1 MAKYCSWCGEPLEP
15 GARYC
20 AECGAR
26 VLESVRVTGKGDSDP
41 MRGLDIVGG
50 NPIPASK
57 TTKLDLGTLEA
68 LKLRDSL
75 PGDDEPTH
83 AKPSLASASAA
94 HFGGAKTTSL
104 EIPEVVE
111 APEIIAVP
119 EVGDAC
125 GPAADR
131 GASGAFEKVSN
142 HDAEARS
149 AATEQAGP
157 ADAAD
162 SFNADEEVETE
173 ASSKASEVDVTDAT
187 DASESEEA
195 CKSEEA
201 LADEAIEVAED
212 DEPSD
217 ALRAEVAGGE
227 VDAETLKDDATAE
240 GVVHGES
247 GDASGEQPACGTDSE
262 RDHAEGEVDAEAD
275 AAKVAEADA
284 ADPAEADAAEPAE
297 ADASK
302 PAPSSEG
309 PSDAAPKPAAVF
321 DFDDEHEAVPV
332 IPREAQAAAA
342 KPGPISFDGTDT
354 LVLPSDAQPKHFG
367 LDRPDLRE
375 RKRKRIFIALCCVIA
390 VLVIAACVL
399 AYVRFGGQAGQESCP
414 ATGPKRSSRPR
425 RPPPRKARN
434 PETKADDD
442 AAKASAEAEALARE
456 QSTPTEEQIFQT
468 LSSEYSALDGYSNRI
483 VSCVDDFNSWYIA
496 RDMNKRQASQATAEK
511 VKSDLEAAKAEIEN
525 LKVSNSSPYAADVA
539 NLIELYDCQIGRIT
553 SLTDAWAVSVQYE
566 VPSEHQ
572 DEILA
577 ALSANYVSGNNP
589 YLERYDE
596 LYPSSKPVL
605 K

>member
-75 PGDDEPTH
+75 PGDDEPTR
-83 AKPSLASASAA
+83 AKPSAASVAAA

-104 EIPEVVE
+104 EIPEIVE

-119 EVGDAC
+119 EVEDAC
-125 GPAADR
+125 GLAADR
-131 GASGAFEKVSN
+131 GASGAFKGASA
-142 HDAEARS
+142 HGAEAHS
-149 AATEQAGP
+149 AAAEQADFADV
-157 ADAAD
+157 ADA
-162 SFNADEEVETE
+162 SEADEEVETE
-173 ASSKASEVDVTDAT
+173 ASSEVLENDAADATGASEP
-187 DASESEEA
+187 EEA

-201 LADEAIEVAED
+201 LAAEAIEAAEG

-217 ALRAEVAGGE
+217 AGDAEAAGGE
-227 VDAETLKDDATAE
+227 AGAETPKGDAAAEDAEPAE
-240 GVVHGES
+240 S
-247 GDASGEQPACGTDSE
+247 DDASGGQPVRGTDSE
-262 RDHAEGEVDAEAD
+262 CDDAEGEADTEADGAKLAEAEAD
-275 AAKVAEADA
+275 A
-284 ADPAEADAAEPAE
+284 
-297 ADASK
+297 DASEST
-302 PAPSSEG
+302 PSSEE
-309 PSDAAPKPAAVF
+309 PFNAAPKPAAVF

-367 LDRPDLRE
+367 LDRPDLQE

-399 AYVRFGGQAGQESCP
+399 AYVRFGGQAGQEGAQQQSQAQQQAP
-414 ATGPKRSSRPR
+414 AASSEESE
-425 RPPPRKARN
+425 K
-434 PETKADDD
+434 PEAKADDE

-511 VKSDLEAAKAEIEN
+511 VKSDLEAAKAEIES
-525 LKVSNSSPYAADVA
+525 LKISNSSPYATDAA

-577 ALSANYVSGNNP
+577 ALSANYVGGNNP

>member
-75 PGDDEPTH
+75 PGDDEPTQV
-83 AKPSLASASAA
+83 KPSAASAAAA

-111 APEIIAVP
+111 APEIIAAP

-125 GPAADR
+125 GLAANR
-131 GASGAFEKVSN
+131 NASDAFEGVSA
-142 HDAEARS
+142 HGVEAHS
-149 AATEQAGP
+149 AVAEQAGS

-162 SFNADEEVETE
+162 ASDADEEVETE
-173 ASSKASEVDVTDAT
+173 APSEALENDAADAI
-187 DASESEEA
+187 DASESEGA
-195 CKSEEA
+195 CKSEED
-201 LADEAIEVAED
+201 LAAEAIEAAEG

-217 ALRAEVAGGE
+217 AGDAEAAGGE
-227 VDAETLKDDATAE
+227 AGAETPKVDAAAE
-240 GVVHGES
+240 GAEPVEAD
-247 GDASGEQPACGTDSE
+247 DASGGQPACGTDFE
-262 RDHAEGEVDAEAD
+262 CDGAEGEADTEADGAKLAEAE
-275 AAKVAEADA
+275 AKAD
-284 ADPAEADAAEPAE
+284 
-297 ADASK
+297 ADASESA
-302 PAPSSEG
+302 PAGEEPSN
-309 PSDAAPKPAAVF
+309 AAPKPAAVF

-367 LDRPDLRE
+367 LDRPDLQE

-399 AYVRFGGQAGQESCP
+399 AYVRFGGQAGQEGDQQQSQ
-414 ATGPKRSSRPR
+414 AQQQALAASSEESE
-425 RPPPRKARN
+425 K
-434 PETKADDD
+434 PEAKADDE

-511 VKSDLEAAKAEIEN
+511 VKSDLEAAKAEIES
-525 LKVSNSSPYAADVA
+525 LKISNSSPYATDAA

-577 ALSANYVSGNNP
+577 ALSANYVGGNNP

>member
-68 LKLRDSL
+68 LKLRDNL

-131 GASGAFEKVSN
+131 GASGAFEKVSD

-149 AATEQAGP
+149 AATEQAGS

-162 SFNADEEVETE
+162 SFDADEAVETE
-173 ASSKASEVDVTDAT
+173 ASSGVSEVDAADAI
-187 DASESEEA
+187 DAPESEEA

-227 VDAETLKDDATAE
+227 ADAETLKDDALTE
-240 GVVHGES
+240 GVEHGES
-247 GDASGEQPACGTDSE
+247 DDASGEQPACDTDSE
-262 RDHAEGEVDAEAD
+262 RDHTEGEVD
-275 AAKVAEADA
+275 V
-284 ADPAEADAAEPAE
+284 EADAAEPAEADAE

-302 PAPSSEG
+302 PAPSSEE

-332 IPREAQAAAA
+332 IPRDAQAAAA

-375 RKRKRIFIALCCVIA
+375 QKRKRIFIALCCVIA

-399 AYVRFGGQAGQESCP
+399 AYVRFGGQSGQESAQQQVQTQQQTP
-414 ATGPKRSSRPR
+414 AASSEENE
-425 RPPPRKARN
+425 K
-434 PETKADDD
+434 PETKAGDD

-525 LKVSNSSPYAADVA
+525 LKVSNSSPYAADAA

-577 ALSANYVSGNNP
+577 ALSANYVGGNNP

>member
-68 LKLRDSL
+68 LKLRDNL

-119 EVGDAC
+119 EVGDVC

-131 GASGAFEKVSN
+131 GASGAFEKVSD

-149 AATEQAGP
+149 AATEQAGS

-162 SFNADEEVETE
+162 SFDADEEVEIE
-173 ASSKASEVDVTDAT
+173 ASSEVSEVDAADAT

-201 LADEAIEVAED
+201 LVDEAIEVAED

-217 ALRAEVAGGE
+217 ALRAEAAGGE
-227 VDAETLKDDATAE
+227 VDAETLKDDAATE

-247 GDASGEQPACGTDSE
+247 DDASGEQPACGTDSE
-262 RDHAEGEVDAEAD
+262 RDHAEGEVD
-275 AAKVAEADA
+275 
-284 ADPAEADAAEPAE
+284 AEADAAEPAE

-399 AYVRFGGQAGQESCP
+399 AYVRFGGQASQDTSQQQAQTHQETS
-414 ATGPKRSSRPR
+414 AASSEEGE
-425 RPPPRKARN
+425 KS
-434 PETKADDD
+434 ETKADDD

-456 QSTPTEEQIFQT
+456 QSTPSEEQIFQT

-525 LKVSNSSPYAADVA
+525 LKVSNSSPYAADAA

-577 ALSANYVSGNNP
+577 ALSANYVGGNNP

>member
-119 EVGDAC
+119 EVGDVC

-131 GASGAFEKVSN
+131 GASGAFEKVSD
-142 HDAEARS
+142 HDAEARF
-149 AATEQAGP
+149 AATEQAGS

-162 SFNADEEVETE
+162 SFDADEEVETE
-173 ASSKASEVDVTDAT
+173 ASSEVSEVDATDAT

-195 CKSEEA
+195 CESEEA
-201 LADEAIEVAED
+201 FADEAIEVAED

-217 ALRAEVAGGE
+217 ALRVEVAGGE
-227 VDAETLKDDATAE
+227 ADAETLKDDAAAE
-240 GVVHGES
+240 GVVHGELD
-247 GDASGEQPACGTDSE
+247 DASGEQPACGTDSE
-262 RDHAEGEVDAEAD
+262 RDHAEGEVDVEAD
-275 AAKVAEADA
+275 AAKV
-284 ADPAEADAAEPAE
+284 AEADAAEPAE

-302 PAPSSEG
+302 PAPSSEE

-367 LDRPDLRE
+367 LDRPDLKE
-375 RKRKRIFIALCCVIA
+375 RKRKRIFIVLCCVIA

-399 AYVRFGGQAGQESCP
+399 AYVRFGGQAGQNASQQQSQTLHEAP
-414 ATGPKRSSRPR
+414 AASSSEENE
-425 RPPPRKARN
+425 K

-468 LSSEYSALDGYSNRI
+468 LSSEYSALDDYSNRI

-525 LKVSNSSPYAADVA
+525 LKVSNSSPYAADAA

-577 ALSANYVSGNNP
+577 ALSANYVGGNNP

>member
-75 PGDDEPTH
+75 PGDDEPTQ
-83 AKPSLASASAA
+83 AKPSAASAAAA
-94 HFGGAKTTSL
+94 HFGGAKTTFL
-104 EIPEVVE
+104 EIPEIVE

-119 EVGDAC
+119 EVEDAC
-125 GPAADR
+125 GLAADR
-131 GASGAFEKVSN
+131 GASGAFKGASA
-142 HDAEARS
+142 HGAEAHS
-149 AATEQAGP
+149 ASAEQAGS

-162 SFNADEEVETE
+162 ASDADEEVETE
-173 ASSKASEVDVTDAT
+173 APSEALENDAADAI
-187 DASESEEA
+187 DASESEGA
-195 CKSEEA
+195 CKSEED
-201 LADEAIEVAED
+201 LAAEAIEAAEG

-217 ALRAEVAGGE
+217 AGDAEAAGGE
-227 VDAETLKDDATAE
+227 AGAETPKGDAAAEDAESAE
-240 GVVHGES
+240 S
-247 GDASGEQPACGTDSE
+247 DDASGGQPARGTDSE
-262 RDHAEGEVDAEAD
+262 CDDAEGEAGAEADGAKLAEAEAD
-275 AAKVAEADA
+275 A
-284 ADPAEADAAEPAE
+284 
-297 ADASK
+297 DASES
-302 PAPSSEG
+302 APSGEE
-309 PSDAAPKPAAVF
+309 PSNAAPKPAAVF

-367 LDRPDLRE
+367 LDRPDLQE

-399 AYVRFGGQAGQESCP
+399 AYVRFGGQAGQEGDQQQSQVQQQAP
-414 ATGPKRSSRPR
+414 AASSEESE
-425 RPPPRKARN
+425 K
-434 PETKADDD
+434 PEAKADDE

-511 VKSDLEAAKAEIEN
+511 VKSDLEAAKVEIES
-525 LKVSNSSPYAADVA
+525 LKISNSSPYATDAA

-577 ALSANYVSGNNP
+577 ALSANYVGGNNP

>member
-75 PGDDEPTH
+75 PGDDEPAH

-119 EVGDAC
+119 EVGDVC

-131 GASGAFEKVSN
+131 GASGAFEKVSDR
-142 HDAEARS
+142 DAEARS
-149 AATEQAGP
+149 AATEQAGS

-162 SFNADEEVETE
+162 SFDADEEVETE
-173 ASSKASEVDVTDAT
+173 ASSEVSEVDAADAT
-187 DASESEEA
+187 DVSESEEA

-201 LADEAIEVAED
+201 LVDEAIEVAED

-217 ALRAEVAGGE
+217 ALRAEAAGGE
-227 VDAETLKDDATAE
+227 VDAETLKDDAAIE
-240 GVVHGES
+240 GVVHSES
-247 GDASGEQPACGTDSE
+247 DDASGEQPACGTDSE

-284 ADPAEADAAEPAE
+284 ADSAE

-399 AYVRFGGQAGQESCP
+399 AYVRFGGQAGQDASQRQSQTQQEAP
-414 ATGPKRSSRPR
+414 AASSEEGE
-425 RPPPRKARN
+425 KS
-434 PETKADDD
+434 ETKADDD

-456 QSTPTEEQIFQT
+456 KSTPTEEQIFQT

-525 LKVSNSSPYAADVA
+525 LKVSNSSPYATDAA

>member
-68 LKLRDSL
+68 LKLRDNL

-131 GASGAFEKVSN
+131 GASGAFENVSD

-149 AATEQAGP
+149 AAAGQAGS

-162 SFNADEEVETE
+162 SFDADEEVETE
-173 ASSKASEVDVTDAT
+173 ASFEASEVDAADAT

-227 VDAETLKDDATAE
+227 ADAETLKDDALTE
-240 GVVHGES
+240 GVEHGES
-247 GDASGEQPACGTDSE
+247 DDASGGQPARGTDSE
-262 RDHAEGEVDAEAD
+262 YDDAEGEVDVEADRTKLAEAE
-275 AAKVAEADA
+275 AKAEAKVEADTS
-284 ADPAEADAAEPAE
+284 E
-297 ADASK
+297 S
-302 PAPSSEG
+302 APSGEE
-309 PSDAAPKPAAVF
+309 PSNAAPKPAAVF

-332 IPREAQAAAA
+332 IPRDAQAAAA

-367 LDRPDLRE
+367 LDRPDLKA

-399 AYVRFGGQAGQESCP
+399 AYVRFGGQTGQEGGQQQSQAQQQAP
-414 ATGPKRSSRPR
+414 AASSEESE
-425 RPPPRKARN
+425 K
-434 PETKADDD
+434 PEAKADDE

-511 VKSDLEAAKAEIEN
+511 VKSDLEAAKAEIES
-525 LKVSNSSPYAADVA
+525 LKISNSSPYSADAA

-577 ALSANYVSGNNP
+577 ALSANYVGGNNP

>member
-1 MAKYCSWCGEPLEP
+1 MAKYCSWCGGPLEP

-75 PGDDEPTH
+75 PGDDEPTQ
-83 AKPSLASASAA
+83 AKPSAA
-94 HFGGAKTTSL
+94 NAAAVHFGGVKTTSL
-104 EIPEVVE
+104 DIPEVVE

-125 GPAADR
+125 GLTADR
-131 GASGAFEKVSN
+131 DASDAFKGVSAYG
-142 HDAEARS
+142 AEAHS
-149 AATEQAGP
+149 AAAEQAGSVDV
-157 ADAAD
+157 ADASD
-162 SFNADEEVETE
+162 ADEEVETE
-173 ASSKASEVDVTDAT
+173 ASSEALENDAADAI

-195 CKSEEA
+195 CKSEET
-201 LADEAIEVAED
+201 LAAEAIEAAEGDGPSDAD
-212 DEPSD
+212 DAEAAGGEVGAETPSD
-217 ALRAEVAGGE
+217 AL
-227 VDAETLKDDATAE
+227 AE
-240 GVVHGES
+240 GVEPVES
-247 GDASGEQPACGTDSE
+247 GDASGEQPVCGTDSE
-262 RDHAEGEVDAEAD
+262 CDHAEGEADAEA
-275 AAKVAEADA
+275 AAAESAEAA
-284 ADPAEADAAEPAE
+284 AE

-302 PAPSSEG
+302 PASSGVE

-332 IPREAQAAAA
+332 IPRETQAAAA

-367 LDRPDLRE
+367 LDRPDLQE

-399 AYVRFGGQAGQESCP
+399 AYVRFGGQAGQECAQQQPQTQQQAP
-414 ATGPKRSSRPR
+414 AASSEESV
-425 RPPPRKARN
+425 K
-434 PETKADDD
+434 PEAKADDE

-511 VKSDLEAAKAEIEN
+511 VKSDLEAAKAEIES
-525 LKVSNSSPYAADVA
+525 LKISNSSAYATDAA

-577 ALSANYVSGNNP
+577 ALSANYVGGNNP

>member
-57 TTKLDLGTLEA
+57 TTKLDLDTLEA

-131 GASGAFEKVSN
+131 GASGAFEKVSD
-142 HDAEARS
+142 HDAEARF
-149 AATEQAGP
+149 AATEQAGS

-162 SFNADEEVETE
+162 SFDADEEVETE
-173 ASSKASEVDVTDAT
+173 ASSAVSEVDAADAI

-227 VDAETLKDDATAE
+227 ADAETLKDDAAAE
-240 GVVHGES
+240 GVEHGES
-247 GDASGEQPACGTDSE
+247 DDASGEQPACGTDSE
-262 RDHAEGEVDAEAD
+262 RDHAEGEVD
-275 AAKVAEADA
+275 V
-284 ADPAEADAAEPAE
+284 EADAAEPAE
-297 ADASK
+297 VDASK
-302 PAPSSEG
+302 PAPSGEG

-367 LDRPDLRE
+367 LDGPDLRG

-390 VLVIAACVL
+390 ILVIAACVL
-399 AYVRFGGQAGQESCP
+399 AYVRFGGQAGQDASQQQSQTQQEAP
-414 ATGPKRSSRPR
+414 AASSEENE
-425 RPPPRKARN
+425 K
-434 PETKADDD
+434 PETKAGDD

-456 QSTPTEEQIFQT
+456 QSTPTEEQLFQT

-525 LKVSNSSPYAADVA
+525 LKVSNSSPYAADAA

-577 ALSANYVSGNNP
+577 ALSANYVGGNNP

>member
-83 AKPSLASASAA
+83 AKPGLASASAV

-125 GPAADR
+125 GPTANC
-131 GASGAFEKVSN
+131 GASGAFENVIDR
-142 HDAEARS
+142 DAEAHS
-149 AATEQAGP
+149 AATEQAGS

-162 SFNADEEVETE
+162 SFDADEEVEIE
-173 ASSKASEVDVTDAT
+173 ASSEASEVDAADAT

-227 VDAETLKDDATAE
+227 ADAETLKGDATAE
-240 GVVHGES
+240 GVEPAELD
-247 GDASGEQPACGTDSE
+247 DASGEQPACATDSE

-284 ADPAEADAAEPAE
+284 AEPAEPAE

-302 PAPSSEG
+302 PAPSSEE

-399 AYVRFGGQAGQESCP
+399 AYVRFGGQAGQDASQQQSQTQQEAP
-414 ATGPKRSSRPR
+414 AASSEENE
-425 RPPPRKARN
+425 K
-434 PETKADDD
+434 PETKAGDD
-442 AAKASAEAEALARE
+442 AAKASAEALARE

-511 VKSDLEAAKAEIEN
+511 VKSDLEAAKAEIES
-525 LKVSNSSPYAADVA
+525 LKVSSSSPYATDAA

-577 ALSANYVSGNNP
+577 ALSANYVGGNNP

>member
-68 LKLRDSL
+68 LKLRDNL

-111 APEIIAVP
+111 APEIIAAP

-131 GASGAFEKVSN
+131 GASGASENVSD

-149 AATEQAGP
+149 AATGQAGS

-173 ASSKASEVDVTDAT
+173 ASFEASEVDAADAT

-227 VDAETLKDDATAE
+227 ADAETLKDDALTE
-240 GVVHGES
+240 GVEHGES
-247 GDASGEQPACGTDSE
+247 DDASGEQPACGTDSE

-284 ADPAEADAAEPAE
+284 AEPAE

-302 PAPSSEG
+302 PAPSSEE

-367 LDRPDLRE
+367 LDRPDLKE
-375 RKRKRIFIALCCVIA
+375 RKRKRIFIVLCCVIA

-399 AYVRFGGQAGQESCP
+399 AYVRFGGQAGQNASQQQSQTLHEAP
-414 ATGPKRSSRPR
+414 AASSSEENE
-425 RPPPRKARN
+425 K

-468 LSSEYSALDGYSNRI
+468 LSSEYSALDDYSNRI

-525 LKVSNSSPYAADVA
+525 LKVSNSSPYAADAA

-577 ALSANYVSGNNP
+577 ALSANYVGGNNP

>member
-68 LKLRDSL
+68 LKLRDNL

-131 GASGAFEKVSN
+131 GASGAFEKVSD

-149 AATEQAGP
+149 VATEQAGS

-162 SFNADEEVETE
+162 SFDADEEVETE
-173 ASSKASEVDVTDAT
+173 ASSEASEVDAAGAT

-227 VDAETLKDDATAE
+227 ADAETLKGDATAE
-240 GVVHGES
+240 GVEHGES
-247 GDASGEQPACGTDSE
+247 DDASGEQPACGTDSE
-262 RDHAEGEVDAEAD
+262 RDHAEGEVD
-275 AAKVAEADA
+275 
-284 ADPAEADAAEPAE
+284 AEADAAEPAE

-332 IPREAQAAAA
+332 IPREAQAAAV

-399 AYVRFGGQAGQESCP
+399 AYVRFGGQAGQNTSQRQAQTQQETP
-414 ATGPKRSSRPR
+414 AASSEEGE
-425 RPPPRKARN
+425 KS
-434 PETKADDD
+434 ETKAGDD

-511 VKSDLEAAKAEIEN
+511 VKSDLEAAKAEIES
-525 LKVSNSSPYAADVA
+525 LKVSNSSPYAADAA

-577 ALSANYVSGNNP
+577 ALSANYVGGNNP

>member
-75 PGDDEPTH
+75 PGDDEPTQVKLS
-83 AKPSLASASAA
+83 AASAASA

-125 GPAADR
+125 GLAADR
-131 GASGAFEKVSN
+131 GASGAFKGVSA
-142 HDAEARS
+142 HGAEAHS
-149 AATEQAGP
+149 AAAEQAGS

-162 SFNADEEVETE
+162 ASDADEEVETE
-173 ASSKASEVDVTDAT
+173 APSEALENDAADAT
-187 DASESEEA
+187 DASEPEGA

-201 LADEAIEVAED
+201 LAAEAIEAAEG

-217 ALRAEVAGGE
+217 TGDAEAAGGE
-227 VDAETLKDDATAE
+227 ANAEMPSDAAAEDAESAE
-240 GVVHGES
+240 S
-247 GDASGEQPACGTDSE
+247 DDASGEQPARDADSE
-262 RDHAEGEVDAEAD
+262 CDDADTEADTEIDGAKLAEAEAD
-275 AAKVAEADA
+275 A
-284 ADPAEADAAEPAE
+284 
-297 ADASK
+297 DASK
-302 PAPSSEG
+302 SAPSSEE
-309 PSDAAPKPAAVF
+309 PSNAAPKPASVF

-367 LDRPDLRE
+367 LDRPDLQE

-399 AYVRFGGQAGQESCP
+399 AYVRFGGQAGQEGDQQQPQTQQQAP
-414 ATGPKRSSRPR
+414 AASSEESE
-425 RPPPRKARN
+425 K
-434 PETKADDD
+434 PEAKADNE

-511 VKSDLEAAKAEIEN
+511 VKSDLEAAKAEIES
-525 LKVSNSSPYAADVA
+525 LKISNSSPYATDAA

-577 ALSANYVSGNNP
+577 ALSANYVGGNNP

>member
-75 PGDDEPTH
+75 PGDDEPTQ
-83 AKPSLASASAA
+83 AKPSAASAVAT

-111 APEIIAVP
+111 ALEIIAVP

-125 GPAADR
+125 GLTTDR
-131 GASGAFEKVSN
+131 DASDAFKGVSA
-142 HDAEARS
+142 HGVEAHS
-149 AATEQAGP
+149 AAAEQAGP
-157 ADAAD
+157 ADVAD
-162 SFNADEEVETE
+162 ASDAGEGVETE
-173 ASSKASEVDVTDAT
+173 ASSEVLENDAADAT
-187 DASESEEA
+187 CASESEGA
-195 CKSEEA
+195 CKSEEV
-201 LADEAIEVAED
+201 LAAEAIEAAEG

-217 ALRAEVAGGE
+217 AGDVEAAGGE
-227 VDAETLKDDATAE
+227 AGAETPSDAAAEDAEPAE
-240 GVVHGES
+240 S
-247 GDASGEQPACGTDSE
+247 DDASGGQPARGTDSE
-262 RDHAEGEVDAEAD
+262 CDDAEGEADAEAD
-275 AAKVAEADA
+275 GAKLAETEADA
-284 ADPAEADAAEPAE
+284 EASE
-297 ADASK
+297 S
-302 PAPSSEG
+302 APSGEE
-309 PSDAAPKPAAVF
+309 PSNAAPKPAAVF

-367 LDRPDLRE
+367 LDRPDLQE

-399 AYVRFGGQAGQESCP
+399 AYVRFGGQTGQEGDQQQPQAQQQAP
-414 ATGPKRSSRPR
+414 AASSEESE
-425 RPPPRKARN
+425 K
-434 PETKADDD
+434 PEAKADDE

-456 QSTPTEEQIFQT
+456 QSAPTEEQIFQT
-468 LSSEYSALDGYSNRI
+468 LSSEYLALDGYSNRI

-511 VKSDLEAAKAEIEN
+511 VKSDLEAAKAEIES
-525 LKVSNSSPYAADVA
+525 LKISNSSPYATDAA

-553 SLTDAWAVSVQYE
+553 SLTDAWAVSMQYE

-577 ALSANYVSGNNP
+577 ALSANYVGGNNP

>member
-83 AKPSLASASAA
+83 AKPSLASASAV

-131 GASGAFEKVSN
+131 GASGAFEKVSD
-142 HDAEARS
+142 HDAGARS
-149 AATEQAGP
+149 AATEQAGS

-162 SFNADEEVETE
+162 SFDADEEVGTE
-173 ASSKASEVDVTDAT
+173 ASFEASEVDAADAT
-187 DASESEEA
+187 DASESEEV

-217 ALRAEVAGGE
+217 ALRVEVAGGE
-227 VDAETLKDDATAE
+227 VDAETLKDDAATE

-247 GDASGEQPACGTDSE
+247 DDASGEQPACGTDSE
-262 RDHAEGEVDAEAD
+262 RDHAEGEVD
-275 AAKVAEADA
+275 V
-284 ADPAEADAAEPAE
+284 EADAAEPAE

-342 KPGPISFDGTDT
+342 KHGPISFDGTDT

-399 AYVRFGGQAGQESCP
+399 AYVRFGGQAGQDASQRQSQTQQEAP
-414 ATGPKRSSRPR
+414 AASSEEGE
-425 RPPPRKARN
+425 KS
-434 PETKADDD
+434 ETKADDD

-456 QSTPTEEQIFQT
+456 KSTPTEEQIFQT

-525 LKVSNSSPYAADVA
+525 LKVSNSSPYATDAA

>member
-68 LKLRDSL
+68 LKLRDNL

-83 AKPSLASASAA
+83 AEPSLASASAA

-119 EVGDAC
+119 EVGDVC

-131 GASGAFEKVSN
+131 GASGAFEKVSD

-149 AATEQAGP
+149 AATEQAGS

-162 SFNADEEVETE
+162 SFDADEEVE
-173 ASSKASEVDVTDAT
+173 ASSEASEVDATDAT

-201 LADEAIEVAED
+201 LVDEAIEVAED

-217 ALRAEVAGGE
+217 ALRAEAAGGE
-227 VDAETLKDDATAE
+227 VDAETLKDDAATE

-247 GDASGEQPACGTDSE
+247 DDASGEQPACGTDSE
-262 RDHAEGEVDAEAD
+262 RDHAEGEVD
-275 AAKVAEADA
+275 
-284 ADPAEADAAEPAE
+284 AEADAAEPAE

-342 KPGPISFDGTDT
+342 KHGPISFDGTDT
-354 LVLPSDAQPKHFG
+354 LVLPSDARPKHFG

-399 AYVRFGGQAGQESCP
+399 AYVRFGGQAGQDASQWQSQTQQEAP
-414 ATGPKRSSRPR
+414 AASSEEGD
-425 RPPPRKARN
+425 KS
-434 PETKADDD
+434 ETKADDD

-525 LKVSNSSPYAADVA
+525 LKVSNSSPYATDAA

>member
-68 LKLRDSL
+68 LKLRDNL

-131 GASGAFEKVSN
+131 GASGAFENVSDY
-142 HDAEARS
+142 DAEARS
-149 AATEQAGP
+149 AATGQAGS

-162 SFNADEEVETE
+162 SFDADEEVETE
-173 ASSKASEVDVTDAT
+173 ASFEASEVDAADAT

-217 ALRAEVAGGE
+217 ALRDEVAGGE
-227 VDAETLKDDATAE
+227 ADAETLKDDALTE
-240 GVVHGES
+240 GVEHGES
-247 GDASGEQPACGTDSE
+247 DDASGEQPACGTDSE

-284 ADPAEADAAEPAE
+284 TEPAE

-302 PAPSSEG
+302 PAPSSEE

-332 IPREAQAAAA
+332 IPRDAQAAAA

-367 LDRPDLRE
+367 LDRPDLKE

-399 AYVRFGGQAGQESCP
+399 AYVRFGGQSGQESAQQQVQTQQQTP
-414 ATGPKRSSRPR
+414 AASSEENE
-425 RPPPRKARN
+425 K
-434 PETKADDD
+434 PETKAGDD

-525 LKVSNSSPYAADVA
+525 LKVSNSSPYAADAA

-577 ALSANYVSGNNP
+577 ALSANYVGGNNP

>member
-68 LKLRDSL
+68 LKLRDNL

-119 EVGDAC
+119 EVGDVC
-125 GPAADR
+125 GPAVDR
-131 GASGAFEKVSN
+131 GASGALENVSD

-149 AATEQAGP
+149 AATEQAGS

-162 SFNADEEVETE
+162 SFDADEEVEIE
-173 ASSKASEVDVTDAT
+173 ASSEASEVDAADAT

-217 ALRAEVAGGE
+217 ALRAEVDGSEA
-227 VDAETLKDDATAE
+227 DAETLKDDAATE

-247 GDASGEQPACGTDSE
+247 DDASGEQPACGTDSE

-275 AAKVAEADA
+275 AA
-284 ADPAEADAAEPAE
+284 EPAE

-302 PAPSSEG
+302 PAPSSKE
-309 PSDAAPKPAAVF
+309 PSDAVPKPAAVF

-399 AYVRFGGQAGQESCP
+399 AYVRFGGQAGQDASQQQSQTQQEAP
-414 ATGPKRSSRPR
+414 AASSEEGE
-425 RPPPRKARN
+425 KS
-434 PETKADDD
+434 ETKADDD

-525 LKVSNSSPYAADVA
+525 LKVSNSSPYAADAA

>member
-68 LKLRDSL
+68 LKLRDNL

-131 GASGAFEKVSN
+131 GASGAFEKVSD

-149 AATEQAGP
+149 AATEQAGS

-162 SFNADEEVETE
+162 SFDADEEVEAE
-173 ASSKASEVDVTDAT
+173 ASSEASEVDAADAT
-187 DASESEEA
+187 DAPESEEVR
-195 CKSEEA
+195 KSEEA

-227 VDAETLKDDATAE
+227 ADAETLKDDAAVE
-240 GVVHGES
+240 GVEHGES
-247 GDASGEQPACGTDSE
+247 DDASGEQPACGTDSE

-284 ADPAEADAAEPAE
+284 AEPAE
-297 ADASK
+297 ANASK
-302 PAPSSEG
+302 SAPSSEE

-332 IPREAQAAAA
+332 IPRDAQAAAA

-399 AYVRFGGQAGQESCP
+399 AYVRFGGQVGQDTSQRQSQTQQEAP
-414 ATGPKRSSRPR
+414 AASSEEGE
-425 RPPPRKARN
+425 KS
-434 PETKADDD
+434 ETKAGDD
-442 AAKASAEAEALARE
+442 AAKTSAEAEALARE

-525 LKVSNSSPYAADVA
+525 LKVSNSSPYAADAA

-577 ALSANYVSGNNP
+577 ALSANYVGGNNP

>member
-75 PGDDEPTH
+75 PGDDEPTQV
-83 AKPSLASASAA
+83 KPSAASAAAA

-125 GPAADR
+125 GLAADR
-131 GASGAFEKVSN
+131 GASGAFKGASA
-142 HDAEARS
+142 HGAEAHS
-149 AATEQAGP
+149 AAAEQTGSADV
-157 ADAAD
+157 ADASD
-162 SFNADEEVETE
+162 ADEEVETG
-173 ASSKASEVDVTDAT
+173 ASSEALENDAVDAT
-187 DASESEEA
+187 DASEPEEA

-201 LADEAIEVAED
+201 LAAEAIEAAEG

-217 ALRAEVAGGE
+217 AGDAEAAGGE
-227 VDAETLKDDATAE
+227 ANAETPKGDAAAE
-240 GVVHGES
+240 GAEPAES
-247 GDASGEQPACGTDSE
+247 DDASGGQPARGTDSE
-262 RDHAEGEVDAEAD
+262 CDDAEGEANSEADGAKLAEAD
-275 AAKVAEADA
+275 A
-284 ADPAEADAAEPAE
+284 
-297 ADASK
+297 DASEF
-302 PAPSSEG
+302 APSSEE
-309 PSDAAPKPAAVF
+309 PSSAAPKPAAVF

-354 LVLPSDAQPKHFG
+354 LVLPSDAQPKRFG
-367 LDRPDLRE
+367 LDRPDLQA
-375 RKRKRIFIALCCVIA
+375 RKRKRILIALCCVIA
-390 VLVIAACVL
+390 VLAIAACVL
-399 AYVRFGGQAGQESCP
+399 AYFCFGGQTGQDNAQQQAQTQQEAP
-414 ATGPKRSSRPR
+414 AASSEENE
-425 RPPPRKARN
+425 K
-434 PETKADDD
+434 PEAKTDDE

-525 LKVSNSSPYAADVA
+525 LKVSSSSPYATDAA

-577 ALSANYVSGNNP
+577 ALSANYVGGNNP

>member
-75 PGDDEPTH
+75 PGDDEPTQV
-83 AKPSLASASAA
+83 KPSAASAA
-94 HFGGAKTTSL
+94 AVHFGGAKTTSL

-125 GPAADR
+125 GLSADR
-131 GASGAFEKVSN
+131 DVSDAFKGVGAYGAEV
-142 HDAEARS
+142 HS
-149 AATEQAGP
+149 AAAEQAGS

-162 SFNADEEVETE
+162 ASDADEEVETE
-173 ASSKASEVDVTDAT
+173 ASSEVLENDAADAI

-201 LADEAIEVAED
+201 LAAEAIEAAEG

-217 ALRAEVAGGE
+217 AGDVEAAGGE
-227 VDAETLKDDATAE
+227 VGAETPSDAAAEDAEPAE
-240 GVVHGES
+240 S
-247 GDASGEQPACGTDSE
+247 DDASGEQPARDADSE
-262 RDHAEGEVDAEAD
+262 CDDAEGEADTEADGAKLAEADAEAD
-275 AAKVAEADA
+275 ASE
-284 ADPAEADAAEPAE
+284 
-297 ADASK
+297 S
-302 PAPSSEG
+302 APSGEE
-309 PSDAAPKPAAVF
+309 PSNAAPKPAAVF

-367 LDRPDLRE
+367 LDRPDLQE

-399 AYVRFGGQAGQESCP
+399 AYVRFGGQTGQEGDQQQPQAQQQAP
-414 ATGPKRSSRPR
+414 AASSEESEKPEA
-425 RPPPRKARN
+425 KAGD
-434 PETKADDD
+434 E

-511 VKSDLEAAKAEIEN
+511 VKNDLEAAKAEIES
-525 LKVSNSSPYAADVA
+525 LKISNSSPYATDAA

-577 ALSANYVSGNNP
+577 ALSANYVGGNNP

>member
-75 PGDDEPTH
+75 PGDDEPTQ
-83 AKPSLASASAA
+83 AKPSAASAA
-94 HFGGAKTTSL
+94 AVHFGGVKTTSL
-104 EIPEVVE
+104 DIPEVVE

-125 GPAADR
+125 GLTADR
-131 GASGAFEKVSN
+131 GASDAFKGVSA
-142 HDAEARS
+142 HGIEAHS
-149 AATEQAGP
+149 AAAEHAGSTDV
-157 ADAAD
+157 ADTSDA
-162 SFNADEEVETE
+162 NEEVETE
-173 ASSKASEVDVTDAT
+173 DFSEALENDAADAT
-187 DASESEEA
+187 CASESEEA

-201 LADEAIEVAED
+201 LAAEAIEAAEG

-217 ALRAEVAGGE
+217 AGDAEAAGGGASAE
-227 VDAETLKDDATAE
+227 TPKGDAAAEDAESAE
-240 GVVHGES
+240 S
-247 GDASGEQPACGTDSE
+247 DDASGGQPARGTDSE
-262 RDHAEGEVDAEAD
+262 CDDAEGEVDAEAD
-275 AAKVAEADA
+275 RTKLAEAEAKVEADTS
-284 ADPAEADAAEPAE
+284 E
-297 ADASK
+297 S
-302 PAPSSEG
+302 APSGEE
-309 PSDAAPKPAAVF
+309 PSNAAPKPAAVF

-367 LDRPDLRE
+367 LDRPDLQE

-399 AYVRFGGQAGQESCP
+399 AYVRFGGQTGQEGGQQQSQAQQQAP
-414 ATGPKRSSRPR
+414 AASSEESE
-425 RPPPRKARN
+425 K
-434 PETKADDD
+434 PEAKADDE

-511 VKSDLEAAKAEIEN
+511 VKSDLEAAKAEIES
-525 LKVSNSSPYAADVA
+525 LKVSNGSPYAADAA

-577 ALSANYVSGNNP
+577 ALSANYVGGNNP

>member
-68 LKLRDSL
+68 LKLRDNL

-131 GASGAFEKVSN
+131 GASGAFEKVSD
-142 HDAEARS
+142 HDAEARF
-149 AATEQAGP
+149 AATEQAGS

-162 SFNADEEVETE
+162 SFDADEEVETE
-173 ASSKASEVDVTDAT
+173 ASFEASEVDAADAI

-227 VDAETLKDDATAE
+227 ADAETLKDDAAAE
-240 GVVHGES
+240 GVEHGES
-247 GDASGEQPACGTDSE
+247 DDASGEQPACGTDSE

-275 AAKVAEADA
+275 AAKV
-284 ADPAEADAAEPAE
+284 AEADAAEPAE

-390 VLVIAACVL
+390 ALVIAACVL
-399 AYVRFGGQAGQESCP
+399 AYVRFGGQAGQDASQQQSQTQQEAP
-414 ATGPKRSSRPR
+414 AASSEEGE
-425 RPPPRKARN
+425 K

-442 AAKASAEAEALARE
+442 AANASGEAEALARE

-468 LSSEYSALDGYSNRI
+468 LSSEYSAIDGYSNRI

-525 LKVSNSSPYAADVA
+525 LKVSNSSPYATDAA

-577 ALSANYVSGNNP
+577 ALSANYVGGNNP

>member
-41 MRGLDIVGG
+41 MRGFDIVGG

-75 PGDDEPTH
+75 PGDDEPTQV
-83 AKPSLASASAA
+83 KPSAASAA
-94 HFGGAKTTSL
+94 AVHFGGAKTTSL

-125 GPAADR
+125 GLSADR
-131 GASGAFEKVSN
+131 DVSDAFKGVGAYGAEV
-142 HDAEARS
+142 HS
-149 AATEQAGP
+149 AAAEQAGS

-162 SFNADEEVETE
+162 ASDADEEVETE
-173 ASSKASEVDVTDAT
+173 ASSEVLENDAADAI

-201 LADEAIEVAED
+201 LAAEAIEAAEG

-217 ALRAEVAGGE
+217 AGDVEAAGGE
-227 VDAETLKDDATAE
+227 VGAETPSDAAAEDAEPAE
-240 GVVHGES
+240 S
-247 GDASGEQPACGTDSE
+247 DDASGEQPARDADSE
-262 RDHAEGEVDAEAD
+262 CDDAEGEADTEADGAKLAEADAEAD
-275 AAKVAEADA
+275 ASE
-284 ADPAEADAAEPAE
+284 
-297 ADASK
+297 S
-302 PAPSSEG
+302 APSGEE
-309 PSDAAPKPAAVF
+309 PSNAAPKPAAVF

-367 LDRPDLRE
+367 LDRPDLQE

-399 AYVRFGGQAGQESCP
+399 AYVRFGGQTGQEGDQQQPQAQQQAP
-414 ATGPKRSSRPR
+414 AASSEESEKPEA
-425 RPPPRKARN
+425 KAGD
-434 PETKADDD
+434 E

-456 QSTPTEEQIFQT
+456 QSAPTEEQIFQT

-511 VKSDLEAAKAEIEN
+511 VKSDLEAAKAEIES
-525 LKVSNSSPYAADVA
+525 LKISNSSPYATDAA

-577 ALSANYVSGNNP
+577 ALSANYVGGNNP

>member
-83 AKPSLASASAA
+83 AKPSLASAAAA

-111 APEIIAVP
+111 APEVIAVP
-119 EVGDAC
+119 EVGAASNLASARDASDALESVDDREAEE
-125 GPAADR
+125 GSTSAMLAPAADADESPEANDTSESGEAAISSGHAEPEAEASEAEECVEPEEASAEEALEHV
-131 GASGAFEKVSN
+131 GAGEGESVLADAS
-142 HDAEARS
+142 DAEAPWVDAS
-149 AATEQAGP
+149 ANDDESAEDGDACDDEPESQDGSED
-157 ADAAD
+157 ADVKP
-162 SFNADEEVETE
+162 E
-173 ASSKASEVDVTDAT
+173 
-187 DASESEEA
+187 ASESA
-195 CKSEEA
+195 NANAAKTFS
-201 LADEAIEVAED
+201 
-212 DEPSD
+212 
-217 ALRAEVAGGE
+217 R
-227 VDAETLKDDATAE
+227 E
-240 GVVHGES
+240 GS
-247 GDASGEQPACGTDSE
+247 SAAASGP
-262 RDHAEGEVDAEAD
+262 
-275 AAKVAEADA
+275 VA
-284 ADPAEADAAEPAE
+284 
-297 ADASK
+297 S
-302 PAPSSEG
+302 
-309 PSDAAPKPAAVF
+309 F

-367 LDRPDLRE
+367 LDRPDLQE

-399 AYVRFGGQAGQESCP
+399 AYVRFGGQAGQEGAQQQSQAQQQAP
-414 ATGPKRSSRPR
+414 TASSEESE
-425 RPPPRKARN
+425 K
-434 PETKADDD
+434 PEAKADDE

-511 VKSDLEAAKAEIEN
+511 VKSDLEAAKAEIES
-525 LKVSNSSPYAADVA
+525 LKISNSSPYATDAA

-577 ALSANYVSGNNP
+577 ALSANYVGGNNP

>member
-75 PGDDEPTH
+75 PGDDEPTR
-83 AKPSLASASAA
+83 AKPSAASAAAA

-104 EIPEVVE
+104 EIPEIVE

-119 EVGDAC
+119 EVEDAC
-125 GPAADR
+125 GLAADR
-131 GASGAFEKVSN
+131 DASDAFKGVSA
-142 HDAEARS
+142 HGTEVHS
-149 AATEQAGP
+149 AAAEQAGS

-162 SFNADEEVETE
+162 ASDANEEVETG
-173 ASSKASEVDVTDAT
+173 ASSEALENDAADAT
-187 DASESEEA
+187 DASEPEEA

-201 LADEAIEVAED
+201 LAAEAIEAAEG

-217 ALRAEVAGGE
+217 TGDAEAAGGE
-227 VDAETLKDDATAE
+227 ANAETPKGDAAAE
-240 GVVHGES
+240 GAEPAES
-247 GDASGEQPACGTDSE
+247 DDASGGQPARGTDSE
-262 RDHAEGEVDAEAD
+262 YDDAEGEADAEAD
-275 AAKVAEADA
+275 GAKLAEAEADA
-284 ADPAEADAAEPAE
+284 
-297 ADASK
+297 DASESV
-302 PAPSSEG
+302 PSSEE
-309 PSDAAPKPAAVF
+309 PSNAVPKPAAVF

-367 LDRPDLRE
+367 LDRPDLQE

-399 AYVRFGGQAGQESCP
+399 AYVRFGGQAGQEGAQQQSQAQQQAP
-414 ATGPKRSSRPR
+414 AASSEESE
-425 RPPPRKARN
+425 K
-434 PETKADDD
+434 PEAKADDE

-456 QSTPTEEQIFQT
+456 QSAPTEEQIFQT

-511 VKSDLEAAKAEIEN
+511 VKSDLEAAKAEIES
-525 LKVSNSSPYAADVA
+525 LKISNSSPYASDAA

-577 ALSANYVSGNNP
+577 ALSANYVGGNNP

>member
-75 PGDDEPTH
+75 PGDDEPTQ
-83 AKPSLASASAA
+83 AKPSAASAA
-94 HFGGAKTTSL
+94 AVHFGGVKTTSL
-104 EIPEVVE
+104 DIPEVVE

-125 GPAADR
+125 GLTADR
-131 GASGAFEKVSN
+131 GASDAFKGVSA
-142 HDAEARS
+142 HGIEAHS
-149 AATEQAGP
+149 AAAEHAGSTDV
-157 ADAAD
+157 ADTSDA
-162 SFNADEEVETE
+162 NEEVETE
-173 ASSKASEVDVTDAT
+173 DFSEALENDAANAT
-187 DASESEEA
+187 CASESEEA

-201 LADEAIEVAED
+201 LAAEAIEAAEG

-217 ALRAEVAGGE
+217 AGDAEAAGGE
-227 VDAETLKDDATAE
+227 AGAETPKGDAAAEDAESAE
-240 GVVHGES
+240 S
-247 GDASGEQPACGTDSE
+247 DDASGEQPACGTDSE
-262 RDHAEGEVDAEAD
+262 CDDAEAEADTEADGAKLAEAEAD
-275 AAKVAEADA
+275 A
-284 ADPAEADAAEPAE
+284 
-297 ADASK
+297 DASES
-302 PAPSSEG
+302 APSSEE
-309 PSDAAPKPAAVF
+309 PSNAAPKPAAVF

-367 LDRPDLRE
+367 LDRPDLQE

-399 AYVRFGGQAGQESCP
+399 AYVRFGGQTGQEGGQRQSQAQQQAP
-414 ATGPKRSSRPR
+414 AASSEESE
-425 RPPPRKARN
+425 K
-434 PETKADDD
+434 PEAKADDE

-511 VKSDLEAAKAEIEN
+511 VKSDLEAAKAEIES
-525 LKVSNSSPYAADVA
+525 LKVSNSSPYAADAA

-577 ALSANYVSGNNP
+577 ALSANYVGGNNP

-596 LYPSSKPVL
+596 LYPSSKPIL

>member
-68 LKLRDSL
+68 LKLRDNL
-75 PGDDEPTH
+75 PGDDEPAH
-83 AKPSLASASAA
+83 AKPSLASAPAA
-94 HFGGAKTTSL
+94 HFDGAKTTSL

-119 EVGDAC
+119 EVGDVC

-131 GASGAFEKVSN
+131 GASGAFEKASD

-149 AATEQAGP
+149 AATEQAGS

-162 SFNADEEVETE
+162 SFDADEEVETE
-173 ASSKASEVDVTDAT
+173 ASSEAFEVDAADAT

-227 VDAETLKDDATAE
+227 ADAETLKDDAATE

-247 GDASGEQPACGTDSE
+247 DDASGEQPACGTDSE

-275 AAKVAEADA
+275 AA
-284 ADPAEADAAEPAE
+284 EPVD

-302 PAPSSEG
+302 PAPSSKE
-309 PSDAAPKPAAVF
+309 PSDAAPKPAVVF

-367 LDRPDLRE
+367 LDRPDLKA

-399 AYVRFGGQAGQESCP
+399 AYVRFGGQAGQDASQQQSQTQQEAP
-414 ATGPKRSSRPR
+414 AASSEENE
-425 RPPPRKARN
+425 K

-442 AAKASAEAEALARE
+442 AAKASAEALARE
-456 QSTPTEEQIFQT
+456 QSTPSEEQIFQT

-525 LKVSNSSPYAADVA
+525 LKVSNSSPYAADAA

-577 ALSANYVSGNNP
+577 ALSANYVGGNNP

>member
-57 TTKLDLGTLEA
+57 TTKLDLDTLEA
-68 LKLRDSL
+68 LKLRDNL

-125 GPAADR
+125 GLAADR

-149 AATEQAGP
+149 MATGQAGS

-162 SFNADEEVETE
+162 SFDADEEVETE
-173 ASSKASEVDVTDAT
+173 ASSEASEVDAADAT
-187 DASESEEA
+187 DVSESEEA

-212 DEPSD
+212 AEPSD

-227 VDAETLKDDATAE
+227 VDAETLKDDAAAE
-240 GVVHGES
+240 GVEHGES
-247 GDASGEQPACGTDSE
+247 DDASGEQPACGTDSE
-262 RDHAEGEVDAEAD
+262 RDHAEGEVGAEAD
-275 AAKVAEADA
+275 ATKV
-284 ADPAEADAAEPAE
+284 AEADAAEPAE

-302 PAPSSEG
+302 PAPSSEE
-309 PSDAAPKPAAVF
+309 PSDAAPKPAAIF

-375 RKRKRIFIALCCVIA
+375 RKRKRILIALCCVIA

-399 AYVRFGGQAGQESCP
+399 AYVRFGGQTGQGASQQQSQTQQEAP
-414 ATGPKRSSRPR
+414 AASSEEDE
-425 RPPPRKARN
+425 K
-434 PETKADDD
+434 PETKAGDD

-525 LKVSNSSPYAADVA
+525 LKVSNSSPYAADTA

-577 ALSANYVSGNNP
+577 ALSANYVGGNNP

>member
-26 VLESVRVTGKGDSDP
+26 VLESVRVTGKGDGDP

-68 LKLRDSL
+68 LKLRDNL

-131 GASGAFEKVSN
+131 GASGAFEKVSD

-149 AATEQAGP
+149 AATEQAGS
-157 ADAAD
+157 ADAVD
-162 SFNADEEVETE
+162 SFDADEEVETE
-173 ASSKASEVDVTDAT
+173 ASSEASEVDATDAT
-187 DASESEEA
+187 DVSESEEA

-227 VDAETLKDDATAE
+227 ADAETLKDDAATE
-240 GVVHGES
+240 GVEHGDAD
-247 GDASGEQPACGTDSE
+247 DASGERPARGTDSE
-262 RDHAEGEVDAEAD
+262 RDDAEGEVDAEAD

-284 ADPAEADAAEPAE
+284 AEPAK

-302 PAPSSEG
+302 PAPSSEE
-309 PSDAAPKPAAVF
+309 PSDATPKPVAVF
-321 DFDDEHEAVPV
+321 DFDDEHETVPV

-399 AYVRFGGQAGQESCP
+399 AYVRFGGQAGQDASQQQSQTQQEAP
-414 ATGPKRSSRPR
+414 AASSEEGE
-425 RPPPRKARN
+425 K
-434 PETKADDD
+434 PETKAGDD

-525 LKVSNSSPYAADVA
+525 LKVSNSSPYAADAA

-577 ALSANYVSGNNP
+577 ALSANYVGGNNP

>member
-75 PGDDEPTH
+75 PGDDEPTQV
-83 AKPSLASASAA
+83 KPSAASAA
-94 HFGGAKTTSL
+94 AVHFGGVKTTSL

-125 GPAADR
+125 GLAADC
-131 GASGAFEKVSN
+131 GASGAFKGVSV
-142 HDAEARS
+142 HGAEAHS
-149 AATEQAGP
+149 ATAKHAGS

-162 SFNADEEVETE
+162 ASDADEEVEIE
-173 ASSKASEVDVTDAT
+173 ASSEALENDAADAI
-187 DASESEEA
+187 DASESEGA
-195 CKSEEA
+195 CESEEA
-201 LADEAIEVAED
+201 LAAEAIEVAEG

-217 ALRAEVAGGE
+217 AG
-227 VDAETLKDDATAE
+227 DAEAAGSEASAETPSDAAAE
-240 GVVHGES
+240 DTEPAES
-247 GDASGEQPACGTDSE
+247 DDASGGQPARGTDSE
-262 RDHAEGEVDAEAD
+262 CDDAEGEADAEAD
-275 AAKVAEADA
+275 GAKLAEAEADA
-284 ADPAEADAAEPAE
+284 EASE
-297 ADASK
+297 S
-302 PAPSSEG
+302 APSGEE
-309 PSDAAPKPAAVF
+309 PSNAAPKPAAVF

-367 LDRPDLRE
+367 LDRPDLQE

-399 AYVRFGGQAGQESCP
+399 AYVRFGGQSGQEGDQQQPQAQQQAP
-414 ATGPKRSSRPR
+414 AASSEESE
-425 RPPPRKARN
+425 K
-434 PETKADDD
+434 PEAKADDE

-511 VKSDLEAAKAEIEN
+511 VKSDLEAAKAEIES
-525 LKVSNSSPYAADVA
+525 LKISNSSPYATDAA

-566 VPSEHQ
+566 APSEHQ

-577 ALSANYVSGNNP
+577 ALSANYVGGNNP

>member
-75 PGDDEPTH
+75 PGDDEPTQV
-83 AKPSLASASAA
+83 KPSAASAAAA

-111 APEIIAVP
+111 APEIIAAP

-125 GPAADR
+125 GLAANR
-131 GASGAFEKVSN
+131 GASGASENVSD

-149 AATEQAGP
+149 AATGQAGS

-173 ASSKASEVDVTDAT
+173 ASFEASEVDAADAI
-187 DASESEEA
+187 DASESEGA
-195 CKSEEA
+195 CKSEED
-201 LADEAIEVAED
+201 LAAEAIEAAEG

-217 ALRAEVAGGE
+217 AGDAEAAGGE
-227 VDAETLKDDATAE
+227 AGAETPKVDAAAE
-240 GVVHGES
+240 GAEPAES
-247 GDASGEQPACGTDSE
+247 DDASGGQPACGTDFE
-262 RDHAEGEVDAEAD
+262 CDGAEGEADTEADGAKLAEAE
-275 AAKVAEADA
+275 AKADT
-284 ADPAEADAAEPAE
+284 
-297 ADASK
+297 DASESA
-302 PAPSSEG
+302 PAGEEPSN
-309 PSDAAPKPAAVF
+309 AAPKPAAVF
-321 DFDDEHEAVPV
+321 DFDDEHEVVPV

-367 LDRPDLRE
+367 LDRPDLQE

-399 AYVRFGGQAGQESCP
+399 AYVRFGGQAGQEGDQQQSQAQQQAP
-414 ATGPKRSSRPR
+414 AASSEESE
-425 RPPPRKARN
+425 K
-434 PETKADDD
+434 PEAKADDE

-456 QSTPTEEQIFQT
+456 QSAPTEEQIFQT

-511 VKSDLEAAKAEIEN
+511 VKSDLEAAKAEIES
-525 LKVSNSSPYAADVA
+525 LKISNSSPYATDAA

-577 ALSANYVSGNNP
+577 ALSANYVGGNNP

>member
-57 TTKLDLGTLEA
+57 TTKLDFGTLEA

-75 PGDDEPTH
+75 PGDDEPAH

-119 EVGDAC
+119 EVGDVC

-149 AATEQAGP
+149 EATEQAGS

-162 SFNADEEVETE
+162 SFDADEEVEAE
-173 ASSKASEVDVTDAT
+173 ASSEASEVDAADAT

-201 LADEAIEVAED
+201 LVDEAIEVAED

-217 ALRAEVAGGE
+217 ALRAEAVGGE
-227 VDAETLKDDATAE
+227 VDAETLKDDAATE

-247 GDASGEQPACGTDSE
+247 DDASGEQPACGTDSE

-275 AAKVAEADA
+275 AA
-284 ADPAEADAAEPAE
+284 EPAE

-302 PAPSSEG
+302 SAPSSEE

-390 VLVIAACVL
+390 VLVIVACVL
-399 AYVRFGGQAGQESCP
+399 AYVRFGGQAGQDASQWQSQTQQEAP
-414 ATGPKRSSRPR
+414 AASSEENE
-425 RPPPRKARN
+425 K
-434 PETKADDD
+434 PETKAGDD

-456 QSTPTEEQIFQT
+456 KSTPTEEQIFQT

-525 LKVSNSSPYAADVA
+525 LKVSNSSPYAADAA

>member
-75 PGDDEPTH
+75 PGDDEPTQVKLS
-83 AKPSLASASAA
+83 AASAAAA

-125 GPAADR
+125 GLAADC
-131 GASGAFEKVSN
+131 GVSGAFKGVSA
-142 HDAEARS
+142 HGTEVHS
-149 AATEQAGP
+149 AAAEQAGS
-157 ADAAD
+157 ADAVDA
-162 SFNADEEVETE
+162 SEADEEVETE
-173 ASSKASEVDVTDAT
+173 ASSEALENDAADAT
-187 DASESEEA
+187 DASEPEEA
-195 CKSEEA
+195 CKSEES
-201 LADEAIEVAED
+201 LAAEAIEAAEG

-217 ALRAEVAGGE
+217 TGEAEAAGGE
-227 VDAETLKDDATAE
+227 ANAETPKGDAAAE
-240 GVVHGES
+240 GAEPAES
-247 GDASGEQPACGTDSE
+247 DDASGGQPARGTDSE
-262 RDHAEGEVDAEAD
+262 CDDAEGEANSEADGAKLAEAE
-275 AAKVAEADA
+275 AKAD
-284 ADPAEADAAEPAE
+284 
-297 ADASK
+297 ADASESA
-302 PAPSSEG
+302 PAGEEPSN
-309 PSDAAPKPAAVF
+309 AAPKPAAVF

-367 LDRPDLRE
+367 LDRPDLQE

-399 AYVRFGGQAGQESCP
+399 AYVRFGGQTGQEGAQQQPQAQQQAP
-414 ATGPKRSSRPR
+414 AASSEESE
-425 RPPPRKARN
+425 K
-434 PETKADDD
+434 PEAKADDE

-511 VKSDLEAAKAEIEN
+511 VKSDLEAAKAEIES
-525 LKVSNSSPYAADVA
+525 LKISNSSPYATDAA

-577 ALSANYVSGNNP
+577 ALSANYVGGNNP

-596 LYPSSKPVL
+596 LYPSAKPVL

>member
-1 MAKYCSWCGEPLEP
+1 M
-15 GARYC
+15 
-20 AECGAR
+20 
-26 VLESVRVTGKGDSDP
+26 
-41 MRGLDIVGG
+41 
-50 NPIPASK
+50 
-57 TTKLDLGTLEA
+57 
-68 LKLRDSL
+68 
-75 PGDDEPTH
+75 
-83 AKPSLASASAA
+83 
-94 HFGGAKTTSL
+94 
-104 EIPEVVE
+104 
-111 APEIIAVP
+111 
-119 EVGDAC
+119 
-125 GPAADR
+125 
-131 GASGAFEKVSN
+131 
-142 HDAEARS
+142 
-149 AATEQAGP
+149 
-157 ADAAD
+157 
-162 SFNADEEVETE
+162 
-173 ASSKASEVDVTDAT
+173 SEVDAADAT
-187 DASESEEA
+187 DASEPEEA
-195 CKSEEA
+195 RKSEEA

-227 VDAETLKDDATAE
+227 ADVEMLKGDAAAE
-240 GVVHGES
+240 GVEPAES
-247 GDASGEQPACGTDSE
+247 GDASDEQPACGTDSE
-262 RDHAEGEVDAEAD
+262 CDYTEGEVD
-275 AAKVAEADA
+275 
-284 ADPAEADAAEPAE
+284 AEADAAEPAE

-302 PAPSSEG
+302 PAPSSEE

-375 RKRKRIFIALCCVIA
+375 RKRKRILIALCCVIA

-399 AYVRFGGQAGQESCP
+399 AYVRFGGQAGQNTSQQQSQTQQETP
-414 ATGPKRSSRPR
+414 AASSEEGE
-425 RPPPRKARN
+425 K
-434 PETKADDD
+434 PETKAGDDT
-442 AAKASAEAEALARE
+442 AKASAEAEALARE

-511 VKSDLEAAKAEIEN
+511 VKSDLEHAKAEIEN
-525 LKVSNSSPYAADVA
+525 LKVSSSSPYAADAA
-539 NLIELYDCQIGRIT
+539 NLIALYDCQIGRIT

-577 ALSANYVSGNNP
+577 ALSANYVGGNNP

>member
-75 PGDDEPTH
+75 PGDDEPAH

-131 GASGAFEKVSN
+131 SASGAFEKVSD

-149 AATEQAGP
+149 AATEQAGS

-162 SFNADEEVETE
+162 SFDTDEEVEME
-173 ASSKASEVDVTDAT
+173 ASSEASEVDAADAT

-201 LADEAIEVAED
+201 LVDEAIEVAED

-227 VDAETLKDDATAE
+227 ADAETLKGDATAE
-240 GVVHGES
+240 GVEHGES
-247 GDASGEQPACGTDSE
+247 DDASGEQPACGTDSE

-275 AAKVAEADA
+275 AA
-284 ADPAEADAAEPAE
+284 EPAE

-302 PAPSSEG
+302 PAPSSEE
-309 PSDAAPKPAAVF
+309 PSDTAPKPAAVF

-399 AYVRFGGQAGQESCP
+399 AYVRFGGQAGQDASQQQSQTQQETP
-414 ATGPKRSSRPR
+414 AASSEEGE
-425 RPPPRKARN
+425 K
-434 PETKADDD
+434 PETKAGDD

-483 VSCVDDFNSWYIA
+483 VSCVDDFNSWHIA

-525 LKVSNSSPYAADVA
+525 LKVSDSSPYAADAA

-577 ALSANYVSGNNP
+577 ALSANYVGGNNP

-596 LYPSSKPVL
+596 LCPSSKPVL